1 VEEPSAEATL
11 AILRGLKER
20 YESHHGVEI
29 RDSALQAAVAL
40 SSRYITD
47 RYQPDKSIDLVDEAC
62 AGLRMQQ
69 ESRPEGLRFGFGLVI
84 VSYRLSELEREQ
96 REVLMLK
103 MEESSV
109 AKEGASSR
117 LQELRQRI
125 AAKEERVRELE
136 QEWLKEKKQLD
147 TLKHRKRDLAAA
159 RLELEKA
166 QRAGDWTR

>member
-1 VEEPSAEATL
+1 MEEPSAEATL

-69 ESRPEGLRFGFGLVI
+69 ESRPEGCALVFGL
-84 VSYRLSELEREQ
+84 
-96 REVLMLK
+96 
-103 MEESSV
+103 
-109 AKEGASSR
+109 
-117 LQELRQRI
+117 
-125 AAKEERVRELE
+125 
-136 QEWLKEKKQLD
+136 
-147 TLKHRKRDLAAA
+147 
-159 RLELEKA
+159 
-166 QRAGDWTR
+166 